1 MPLSEREQRLLEEME
16 RNLYGR
22 DADFVSASPASV
34 RPNYRAIV
42 FGVVIVIVGL
52 GVILSGVMIS
62 QPIVGIAGFGV
73 MLLGGFLAL
82 KPGAPAAG
90 RPANQSSTSTAP
102 RSGFMDRMN
111 ERWDRRHQG

>member
-22 DADFVSASPASV
+22 DADFVSASPSV

-42 FGVVIVIVGL
+42 LGVVIVVAGL
-52 GVILSGVMIS
+52 GVILAGVMMS
-62 QPIVGIAGFGV
+62 QALVGVAGFGV
-73 MLLGGFLAL
+73 MLVGGFLAL
-82 KPGAPAAG
+82 KPGAPINAKGKSSAG
-90 RPANQSSTSTAP
+90 GAKPS

-111 ERWDRRHQG
+111 ERWDRRHEG